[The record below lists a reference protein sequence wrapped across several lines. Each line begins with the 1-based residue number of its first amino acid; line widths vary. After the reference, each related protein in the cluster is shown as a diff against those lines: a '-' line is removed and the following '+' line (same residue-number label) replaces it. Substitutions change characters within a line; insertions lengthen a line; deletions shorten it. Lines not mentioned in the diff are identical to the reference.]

1 VTTDIAHDRT
11 DAAPTPAAAAAPD
24 GPSLSPRRE
33 RTRERLL
40 DAAYEQFAAHGI
52 HGTSIEAVC
61 EAAGFTRGAFYS
73 NFESKEELFLALTDR
88 ECRLR
93 IDSIEDAVTT
103 LPVDPV
109 RDGALSPEAVTSVLT
124 AVMADPGDER
134 RWHLMST
141 EFELLALRDPD
152 VAARYSL
159 QQERLFAELATL
171 LDRVVHQVGM
181 RFTVDSDTAARLL
194 VSAHTLTVREAH
206 LGGDAAS
213 AAESLGRSVLLRAL
227 VGLLVEL
234 DPRARS

>member
-1 VTTDIAHDRT
+1 VTTDTAHDRT
-11 DAAPTPAAAAAPD
+11 SAAPPPAAEPD
-24 GPSLSPRRE
+24 GPALSPRRE

-40 DAAYEQFAAHGI
+40 DAAYGQFAAHGI

-93 IDSIEDAVTT
+93 IDSIEDAVEV
-103 LPVDPV
+103 LPVDLV
-109 RDGALSPEAVTSVLT
+109 RDGALSSEAVTSILT
-124 AVMADPGDER
+124 AVMVDPGDER

-141 EFELLALRDPD
+141 EFELLALRDPE
-152 VAARYSL
+152 VAARYSA
-159 QQERLFAELATL
+159 QQERLFAELAAL
-171 LDRVVHQVGM
+171 LDRVVRQAGM
-181 RFTVDSDTAARLL
+181 RFAVDSDTAARLL

-206 LGGDAAS
+206 LGGDASS

-227 VGLLVEL
+227 VGLLVEVTP
-234 DPRARS
+234 DAGD